1 MNLRHDYNLP
11 FLARPAI
18 SIATGLIVASQ
29 ALPRTSVKNPVT
41 PVSFVNE
48 SCLTPVSSI
57 WIP

>member
-1 MNLRHDYNLP
+1 MNLRHDNNLP

-57 WIP
+57 